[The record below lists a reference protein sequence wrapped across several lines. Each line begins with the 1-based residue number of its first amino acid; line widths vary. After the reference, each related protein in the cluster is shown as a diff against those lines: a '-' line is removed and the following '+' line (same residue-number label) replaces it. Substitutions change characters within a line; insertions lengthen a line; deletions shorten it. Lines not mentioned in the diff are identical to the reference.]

1 MHISTFPTGLTFQV
15 RCSENNL
22 NNEVRWQMK
31 TQGTWVALKCES
43 TTRLSPPPQFSGNLL
58 CDDGMGNVP
67 PSLQHLETWSPIGS
81 TVWGSLDSKVFLE
94 EVCHWAQAL
103 RLHTCTSHYYQFPL
117 FSFNLWFK
125 L

>member
-43 TTRLSPPPQFSGNLL
+43 TTRLSPPPNFQ
-58 CDDGMGNVP
+58 
-67 PSLQHLETWSPIGS
+67 ETCCVMMEWEMCPLVYSIWKLGPRLAVLFG
-81 TVWGSLDSKVFLE
+81 
-94 EVCHWAQAL
+94 EV
-103 RLHTCTSHYYQFPL
+103 
-117 FSFNLWFK
+117 
-125 L
+125 